1 MAKRTAAAKAK
12 LAHDQAAVQFQFVA
26 APSGRQTDGAHGKSG
41 DHIYLLVGVALG
53 GVIGWL
59 IGSRKGARA
68 EAESQATEQRF
79 EDHRRQSEEQHAALR
94 ESFKIL
100 SVDALK
106 EAQPELVR
114 LAGETLGK
122 LHESAKGELN
132 TSKEAVAKLV
142 APLTQHLATYQ
153 QRLSESEKSRNTQ
166 LGALREQLSTLSENS
181 KSLSSETE
189 QLRMILNSS
198 QARGKWGEETLRRV
212 VEAAGLSSHCDFS
225 EQTGSAEGRPDMI
238 VHLPEGRHI
247 VVDAKSPDLSFLNDL
262 ESGDAAQ
269 RKTAIE
275 QHGKKMRETI
285 KALADRNYPQ
295 HIDGALDCVVM
306 FVPAESLFSVALEG
320 DPDLIVWAAAR
331 RITIATPA
339 SLIALL
345 RSVSVSWQY
354 HSQSENART
363 IAEAAQQ
370 LYKRL
375 GTFLGHFDKIRTG
388 LERANK
394 AYNAAVGS
402 YESSVKPS
410 GERVNKLQT
419 GETEGKELPTVEPVA
434 EVLRTL
440 PAPAEDETDQAE
452 SA

>member
-1 MAKRTAAAKAK
+1 M
-12 LAHDQAAVQFQFVA
+12 
-26 APSGRQTDGAHGKSG
+26 
-41 DHIYLLVGVALG
+41 
-53 GVIGWL
+53 
-59 IGSRKGARA
+59 
-68 EAESQATEQRF
+68 
-79 EDHRRQSEEQHAALR
+79 
-94 ESFKIL
+94 
-100 SVDALK
+100 
-106 EAQPELVR
+106 
-114 LAGETLGK
+114 
-122 LHESAKGELN
+122 
-132 TSKEAVAKLV
+132 
-142 APLTQHLATYQ
+142 
-153 QRLSESEKSRNTQ
+153 
-166 LGALREQLSTLSENS
+166 
-181 KSLSSETE
+181 
-189 QLRMILNSS
+189 
-198 QARGKWGEETLRRV
+198 
-212 VEAAGLSSHCDFS
+212 
-225 EQTGSAEGRPDMI
+225 
-238 VHLPEGRHI
+238 
-247 VVDAKSPDLSFLNDL
+247 
-262 ESGDAAQ
+262 
-269 RKTAIE
+269 E

-306 FVPAESLFSVALEG
+306 FVPAESLFSAALEG

-402 YESSVKPS
+402 YESSIKPS

-419 GETEGKELPTVEPVA
+419 GETEGKELPAVEPVA

-440 PAPAEDETDQAE
+440 PAPAEDETDQAK

>member
-1 MAKRTAAAKAK
+1 MENPEI
-12 LAHDQAAVQFQFVA
+12 F
-26 APSGRQTDGAHGKSG
+26 
-41 DHIYLLVGVALG
+41 IYLLVGVALG
-53 GVIGWL
+53 AVIGWL
-59 IGSRKGARA
+59 VGTRKGAKA
-68 EAESQATEQRF
+68 EAESRAAEQRL
-79 EDHRRQSEEQHAALR
+79 EDQREKSAEQLVALK
-94 ESFKIL
+94 ESFKAL
-100 SVDALK
+100 SADALK

-122 LHESAKGELN
+122 LHESAKGDLN

-142 APLTQHLATYQ
+142 APLTQHLETYQ
-153 QRLSESEKSRNTQ
+153 QRLSESEKNRNTQ
-166 LGALREQLSTLSENS
+166 LGALREQLATLSQNS

-225 EQTGSAEGRPDMI
+225 EQPQAAEGRPDMI

-247 VVDAKSPDLSFLNDL
+247 VVDAKSPDLSFLTEL
-262 ESGDAAQ
+262 ESGNAAQ

-306 FVPAESLFSVALEG
+306 FVPAESLFSAALEG
-320 DPDLIVWAAAR
+320 DPDLIVWAAGR
-331 RITIATPA
+331 RITLATPA

-354 HSQSENART
+354 HSQSENARA
-363 IAEAAQQ
+363 IAGAAQE
-370 LYKRL
+370 LYNRL
-375 GTFLGHFDKIRTG
+375 GTFLGHFDKIRAG
-388 LERANK
+388 LDRANK
-394 AYNAAVGS
+394 AYNNAVGS
-402 YESSVKPS
+402 YERSIKPS
-410 GERVNKLQT
+410 GERVNKLQV
-419 GETEGKELPTVEPVA
+419 GETEGKELPAVEPVA
-434 EVLRTL
+434 EVLRSL
-440 PAPAEDETDQAE
+440 PAPIEDETDQVE

>member
-1 MAKRTAAAKAK
+1 
-12 LAHDQAAVQFQFVA
+12 V
-26 APSGRQTDGAHGKSG
+26 
-41 DHIYLLVGVALG
+41 
-53 GVIGWL
+53 
-59 IGSRKGARA
+59 
-68 EAESQATEQRF
+68 
-79 EDHRRQSEEQHAALR
+79 
-94 ESFKIL
+94 L
-100 SVDALK
+100 SADALK

-225 EQTGSAEGRPDMI
+225 EQTGSTEGRPDMI

-285 KALADRNYPQ
+285 KSLADRNYPQ

-306 FVPAESLFSVALEG
+306 FVPAESLFSAALEG

-363 IAEAAQQ
+363 IAEAAQE
-370 LYKRL
+370 LYNRI
-375 GTFLGHFDKIRTG
+375 GTFIGHFNNIRKG

-394 AYNAAVGS
+394 SYNDAVGS
-402 YESSVKPS
+402 YERSIKPS

-419 GETEGKELPTVEPVA
+419 GETEGKELPAVEPVA

-440 PAPAEDETDQAE
+440 PAPSDDGTDQVE
-452 SA
+452 ST

>member
-1 MAKRTAAAKAK
+1 MENPEI
-12 LAHDQAAVQFQFVA
+12 F
-26 APSGRQTDGAHGKSG
+26 
-41 DHIYLLVGVALG
+41 IYLLVGVALG
-53 GVIGWL
+53 AVIGWL
-59 IGSRKGARA
+59 VGTQKGARA
-68 EAESQATEQRF
+68 EAESRAAEQRL
-79 EDHRRQSEEQHAALR
+79 EDQREKSAEQLVALK
-94 ESFKIL
+94 ESFKAL
-100 SVDALK
+100 SADALK

-122 LHESAKGELN
+122 LHESAKGDLN

-142 APLTQHLATYQ
+142 APLTQHLEMYQ
-153 QRLSESEKSRNTQ
+153 QRLSESEKNRNTQ
-166 LGALREQLSTLSENS
+166 LGALREQLATLSQNS

-225 EQTGSAEGRPDMI
+225 EQPQAAEGRPDMI

-247 VVDAKSPDLSFLNDL
+247 VVDAKSPDLSFLTEL
-262 ESGDAAQ
+262 ESGNAAQ

-306 FVPAESLFSVALEG
+306 FVPAESLFSAALEG
-320 DPDLIVWAAAR
+320 DPDLIVWAARR
-331 RITIATPA
+331 RITLATPA

-354 HSQSENART
+354 HSQSENAHA
-363 IAEAAQQ
+363 IAGAAQE

-375 GTFLGHFDKIRTG
+375 GTFLGHFDKIRAG
-388 LERANK
+388 LDRANK
-394 AYNAAVGS
+394 AYNNAVGS
-402 YESSVKPS
+402 YERSIKPS
-410 GERVNKLQT
+410 GERVNKLQL
-419 GETEGKELPTVEPVA
+419 GETEGKELPAVEPVA
-434 EVLRTL
+434 EVLRSL
-440 PAPAEDETDQAE
+440 PVPIEDETDQAE

>member
-1 MAKRTAAAKAK
+1 MENPEI
-12 LAHDQAAVQFQFVA
+12 F
-26 APSGRQTDGAHGKSG
+26 
-41 DHIYLLVGVALG
+41 IYLLVGVALG
-53 GVIGWL
+53 AVIGWL
-59 IGSRKGARA
+59 VGTRKGARA
-68 EAESQATEQRF
+68 EAESRAAEQRL
-79 EDHRRQSEEQHAALR
+79 EDQREKSAEQLVALK
-94 ESFKIL
+94 ESFKAL
-100 SVDALK
+100 SADALK

-122 LHESAKGELN
+122 LPESAKGDLN

-142 APLTQHLATYQ
+142 APLTQHLETYQ
-153 QRLSESEKSRNTQ
+153 QRLSESEKNRNTQ
-166 LGALREQLSTLSENS
+166 LGALREQLATLSQNS

-225 EQTGSAEGRPDMI
+225 EQPQAAEGRPDMI

-247 VVDAKSPDLSFLNDL
+247 VVDAKSPDLSFLTEL
-262 ESGDAAQ
+262 ESGNAAQ

-306 FVPAESLFSVALEG
+306 FVPAESLFSAALEG
-320 DPDLIVWAAAR
+320 DPDLIVWAAGR
-331 RITIATPA
+331 RITLATPA

-354 HSQSENART
+354 HSQSENARA
-363 IAEAAQQ
+363 IAGAAQE
-370 LYKRL
+370 LYNRL
-375 GTFLGHFDKIRTG
+375 GTFLGHFDKIRAG
-388 LERANK
+388 LDRANK
-394 AYNAAVGS
+394 AYNNAVGS
-402 YESSVKPS
+402 YERSIKPS
-410 GERVNKLQT
+410 GERVNKLQV
-419 GETEGKELPTVEPVA
+419 GETEGKELPAVEPVA
-434 EVLRTL
+434 EVLRSL
-440 PAPAEDETDQAE
+440 PAPIEDETDQVE

>member
-1 MAKRTAAAKAK
+1 MENPEI
-12 LAHDQAAVQFQFVA
+12 F
-26 APSGRQTDGAHGKSG
+26 
-41 DHIYLLVGVALG
+41 IYLLVGVALG
-53 GVIGWL
+53 AVIGWL
-59 IGSRKGARA
+59 VGTRKGARA
-68 EAESQATEQRF
+68 EAESRAAEQRL
-79 EDHRRQSEEQHAALR
+79 EDQREKSAEQLVALK
-94 ESFKIL
+94 ESFKAL
-100 SVDALK
+100 SADALK

-122 LHESAKGELN
+122 LHESAKGDLN

-142 APLTQHLATYQ
+142 APLTQHLETYQ
-153 QRLSESEKSRNTQ
+153 QRLSESEKNRNTQ
-166 LGALREQLSTLSENS
+166 LGALREQLATLSQNS

-225 EQTGSAEGRPDMI
+225 EQPQAAEGRPDMV

-247 VVDAKSPDLSFLNDL
+247 VVDAKSPDLSFLTEL
-262 ESGDAAQ
+262 ESGNAAQ

-306 FVPAESLFSVALEG
+306 FVPAESLFSAALEG
-320 DPDLIVWAAAR
+320 DPDLIVWAAGR
-331 RITIATPA
+331 RITLATPA

-354 HSQSENART
+354 HSQSENARA
-363 IAEAAQQ
+363 IAGAAQE
-370 LYKRL
+370 LYNRL
-375 GTFLGHFDKIRTG
+375 GTFLGHFDKIRAG
-388 LERANK
+388 LDRANK
-394 AYNAAVGS
+394 AYNNAVGS
-402 YESSVKPS
+402 YERSIKPS
-410 GERVNKLQT
+410 GERVNKLQV

-434 EVLRTL
+434 EVLRSL
-440 PAPAEDETDQAE
+440 PAPIEDETDQVE

>member
-1 MAKRTAAAKAK
+1 MENPEI
-12 LAHDQAAVQFQFVA
+12 F
-26 APSGRQTDGAHGKSG
+26 
-41 DHIYLLVGVALG
+41 IYLLVGVALG
-53 GVIGWL
+53 AVIGWL
-59 IGSRKGARA
+59 VGTRKGAKA
-68 EAESQATEQRF
+68 EAESRAAEQRL
-79 EDHRRQSEEQHAALR
+79 EDQREKSAEQLVALK
-94 ESFKIL
+94 ESFKAL
-100 SVDALK
+100 SADALK

-122 LHESAKGELN
+122 LHESAKGDLN

-142 APLTQHLATYQ
+142 APLTQHLETYQ
-153 QRLSESEKSRNTQ
+153 QRLSESEKNRNTQ
-166 LGALREQLSTLSENS
+166 LGALREQLATLSQNS

-225 EQTGSAEGRPDMI
+225 EQPQAAEGRPDMI

-247 VVDAKSPDLSFLNDL
+247 VVDAKSPDLSFLTEL
-262 ESGDAAQ
+262 ESGNAAQ

-306 FVPAESLFSVALEG
+306 FVPAESLFSAALEG
-320 DPDLIVWAAAR
+320 DPDLIVWAAGR
-331 RITIATPA
+331 RITLATPA

-354 HSQSENART
+354 HSQSENARA
-363 IAEAAQQ
+363 IAGAAQE
-370 LYKRL
+370 LYNRL
-375 GTFLGHFDKIRTG
+375 GTFLGHFDKIRAG
-388 LERANK
+388 LDRANK
-394 AYNAAVGS
+394 AYNNAVGS
-402 YESSVKPS
+402 YESSIKPS

-419 GETEGKELPTVEPVA
+419 GETEGKELPAVEPVA
-434 EVLRTL
+434 EVLRSL
-440 PAPAEDETDQAE
+440 PAPIEDETDQVE

>member
-1 MAKRTAAAKAK
+1 MENPEI
-12 LAHDQAAVQFQFVA
+12 F
-26 APSGRQTDGAHGKSG
+26 
-41 DHIYLLVGVALG
+41 IYLLVGVALG
-53 GVIGWL
+53 AVIGWL
-59 IGSRKGARA
+59 VGTRKGARA
-68 EAESQATEQRF
+68 EAESRAAEQRL
-79 EDHRRQSEEQHAALR
+79 EDQREKSAEQLVALK
-94 ESFKIL
+94 ESFKAL
-100 SVDALK
+100 SADALK

-122 LHESAKGELN
+122 LHESAKGDLN

-142 APLTQHLATYQ
+142 APLTQHLETYQ
-153 QRLSESEKSRNTQ
+153 QRLSESEKNRNTQ
-166 LGALREQLSTLSENS
+166 LGALREQLATLSQNS

-225 EQTGSAEGRPDMI
+225 EQPQAAEGRPDMI

-247 VVDAKSPDLSFLNDL
+247 VVDAKSPDLSFLTEL
-262 ESGDAAQ
+262 ESGNAAQ

-306 FVPAESLFSVALEG
+306 FVPAESLFSAALEG
-320 DPDLIVWAAAR
+320 DPDLIVWAAGR
-331 RITIATPA
+331 RITLATPA

-354 HSQSENART
+354 HSQSENAHA
-363 IAEAAQQ
+363 IAGAAQE
-370 LYKRL
+370 LYNRL
-375 GTFLGHFDKIRTG
+375 GTFLGHFDKIRAG
-388 LERANK
+388 LDRANK
-394 AYNAAVGS
+394 AYNNAVGS
-402 YESSVKPS
+402 YERSIKPS
-410 GERVNKLQT
+410 GERVNKLQV
-419 GETEGKELPTVEPVA
+419 GETEGKELPAVEPVA
-434 EVLRTL
+434 EVLRSL
-440 PAPAEDETDQAE
+440 PAPIEDETDQVE

>member
-1 MAKRTAAAKAK
+1 MTA
-12 LAHDQAAVQFQFVA
+12 LMEN
-26 APSGRQTDGAHGKSG
+26 PEII
-41 DHIYLLVGVALG
+41 IYLLVGVALG

-59 IGSRKGARA
+59 IGSRKGAKV
-68 EAESQATEQRF
+68 EAENQAAERRLEDQRSQAAEQL
-79 EDHRRQSEEQHAALR
+79 AALK
-94 ESFKIL
+94 ESFKVL
-100 SVDALK
+100 SADALK

-166 LGALREQLSTLSENS
+166 LGALHEQLSTLSENS

-225 EQTGSAEGRPDMI
+225 EQTGSTEGRPDMI

-285 KALADRNYPQ
+285 KSLADRNYPQ

-306 FVPAESLFSVALEG
+306 FVPAESLFSAALEG

-363 IAEAAQQ
+363 IAEAAQE
-370 LYKRL
+370 LYNRI
-375 GTFLGHFDKIRTG
+375 GTFIGHFNNIRKG

-394 AYNAAVGS
+394 SYNDAVGS
-402 YESSVKPS
+402 YERSIKPS

-419 GETEGKELPTVEPVA
+419 GETEGKELPGVEPVA

-440 PAPAEDETDQAE
+440 PAPSEDETDQAE

>member
-1 MAKRTAAAKAK
+1 MENPEI
-12 LAHDQAAVQFQFVA
+12 F
-26 APSGRQTDGAHGKSG
+26 
-41 DHIYLLVGVALG
+41 IYLLVGVALG
-53 GVIGWL
+53 AVIGWL
-59 IGSRKGARA
+59 VGTQKGARA
-68 EAESQATEQRF
+68 EAESRAAEQRL
-79 EDHRRQSEEQHAALR
+79 EDQREKSAEQLVALK
-94 ESFKIL
+94 ESFKAL
-100 SVDALK
+100 SADALK
-106 EAQPELVR
+106 EVQPELVR

-122 LHESAKGELN
+122 LHESAKGDLN

-142 APLTQHLATYQ
+142 APLTQHLEMYQ
-153 QRLSESEKSRNTQ
+153 QRLSESEKNRNTQ
-166 LGALREQLSTLSENS
+166 LGALREQLATLSQNS

-225 EQTGSAEGRPDMI
+225 EQPQAAEGRPDMI

-247 VVDAKSPDLSFLNDL
+247 VVDAKSPDLSFLTEL

-306 FVPAESLFSVALEG
+306 FVPAESLFSAALEG
-320 DPDLIVWAAAR
+320 DPDLIVWAAGR
-331 RITIATPA
+331 RITLATPA

-354 HSQSENART
+354 HSQSENAHA
-363 IAEAAQQ
+363 IAGAAQE

-375 GTFLGHFDKIRTG
+375 GTFLGHFDKIRAG
-388 LERANK
+388 LDRANK
-394 AYNAAVGS
+394 AYNNAVGS
-402 YESSVKPS
+402 YERSIKPS
-410 GERVNKLQT
+410 GERVNKLQL
-419 GETEGKELPTVEPVA
+419 GETEGKELPAVEPVA
-434 EVLRTL
+434 EVLRSL
-440 PAPAEDETDQAE
+440 PVPIEDETDQAE

>member
-1 MAKRTAAAKAK
+1 MENPE
-12 LAHDQAAVQFQFVA
+12 VF
-26 APSGRQTDGAHGKSG
+26 
-41 DHIYLLVGVALG
+41 IYLLVGVALG

-68 EAESQATEQRF
+68 EAESQASRTAASRITGT
-79 EDHRRQSEEQHAALR
+79 RQSEEQHAALR
-94 ESFKIL
+94 ESFKVL

-142 APLTQHLATYQ
+142 EPLTQHLATYQ

-262 ESGDAAQ
+262 ESGDARAAQ
-269 RKTAIE
+269 NSHR
-275 QHGKKMRETI
+275 
-285 KALADRNYPQ
+285 
-295 HIDGALDCVVM
+295 
-306 FVPAESLFSVALEG
+306 
-320 DPDLIVWAAAR
+320 AAR
-331 RITIATPA
+331 
-339 SLIALL
+339 
-345 RSVSVSWQY
+345 QK
-354 HSQSENART
+354 NA
-363 IAEAAQQ
+363 
-370 LYKRL
+370 
-375 GTFLGHFDKIRTG
+375 
-388 LERANK
+388 
-394 AYNAAVGS
+394 
-402 YESSVKPS
+402 
-410 GERVNKLQT
+410 
-419 GETEGKELPTVEPVA
+419 
-434 EVLRTL
+434 
-440 PAPAEDETDQAE
+440 
-452 SA
+452 

>member
-1 MAKRTAAAKAK
+1 MENPEI
-12 LAHDQAAVQFQFVA
+12 F
-26 APSGRQTDGAHGKSG
+26 
-41 DHIYLLVGVALG
+41 IYLLVGVALG
-53 GVIGWL
+53 AVIGWL
-59 IGSRKGARA
+59 VGTRKGARA
-68 EAESQATEQRF
+68 EAESRAAEQRL
-79 EDHRRQSEEQHAALR
+79 EDQREKSAEQLVALK
-94 ESFKIL
+94 ESFKAL
-100 SVDALK
+100 SADALK

-142 APLTQHLATYQ
+142 APLTQHLETYQ
-153 QRLSESEKSRNTQ
+153 QRLSESEKNRNTQ
-166 LGALREQLSTLSENS
+166 LGALREQLATLSQNS

-225 EQTGSAEGRPDMI
+225 EQPQAAEGRPDMI

-247 VVDAKSPDLSFLNDL
+247 VVDAKSPDLSFLTEL
-262 ESGDAAQ
+262 ESGNAAQ

-306 FVPAESLFSVALEG
+306 FVPAESLFSAALEG
-320 DPDLIVWAAAR
+320 DPDLIVWAAGR
-331 RITIATPA
+331 RITLATPA

-354 HSQSENART
+354 HSQSENARA
-363 IAEAAQQ
+363 IAGAAQE
-370 LYKRL
+370 LYNRL
-375 GTFLGHFDKIRTG
+375 GTFLGHFDKIRAG
-388 LERANK
+388 LDRANK
-394 AYNAAVGS
+394 AYNNAVGS
-402 YESSVKPS
+402 YERSIKPS
-410 GERVNKLQT
+410 GERVNKLQV
-419 GETEGKELPTVEPVA
+419 GETEGKELPAVEPVA
-434 EVLRTL
+434 EVLRSL
-440 PAPAEDETDQAE
+440 PAPIEDETDQVE

>member
-1 MAKRTAAAKAK
+1 MTA
-12 LAHDQAAVQFQFVA
+12 LMEN
-26 APSGRQTDGAHGKSG
+26 TEII
-41 DHIYLLVGVALG
+41 IYLLVGVALG
-53 GVIGWL
+53 GAIGWL
-59 IGSRKGARA
+59 IGSRKGAEA
-68 EAESQATEQRF
+68 EAENQAAEQL
-79 EDHRRQSEEQHAALR
+79 AALK
-94 ESFKIL
+94 ESFKVL
-100 SVDALK
+100 SADALK

-225 EQTGSAEGRPDMI
+225 EQTGSTEGRPDMI

-285 KALADRNYPQ
+285 KSLADRNYPQ

-306 FVPAESLFSVALEG
+306 FVPAESLFSAALEG

-363 IAEAAQQ
+363 IAEAAQE
-370 LYKRL
+370 LYNRI
-375 GTFLGHFDKIRTG
+375 GTFIGHFNNIRKG

-394 AYNAAVGS
+394 SYNDAVGS
-402 YESSVKPS
+402 YERSIKPS

-419 GETEGKELPTVEPVA
+419 GETEGKELPAVEPVA

-440 PAPAEDETDQAE
+440 PAPSDDGTDQVE
-452 SA
+452 ST

>member
-1 MAKRTAAAKAK
+1 MTA
-12 LAHDQAAVQFQFVA
+12 LMEN
-26 APSGRQTDGAHGKSG
+26 PEII
-41 DHIYLLVGVALG
+41 IYLLVGVVMG

-59 IGSRKGARA
+59 VGSRKGAKA
-68 EAESQATEQRF
+68 EAENQAAESRLEDQRK
-79 EDHRRQSEEQHAALR
+79 QSEEQLVALK
-94 ESFKIL
+94 ESFKVL
-100 SVDALK
+100 SADALK

-238 VHLPEGRHI
+238 VHLPGGRHI
-247 VVDAKSPDLSFLNDL
+247 VVDAKAPDLSFLKEL
-262 ESGDAAQ
+262 ESGDVAQ
-269 RKTAIE
+269 RKSAIQ

-285 KALADRNYPQ
+285 KALADRNYPD

-306 FVPAESLFSVALEG
+306 FVPAESLFSAALEG
-320 DPDLIVWAAAR
+320 DPDLIVWAAER
-331 RITIATPA
+331 RITLATPT

-345 RSVSVSWQY
+345 SSVKVSWQY
-354 HSQSENART
+354 HSQSENARA
-363 IAEAAQQ
+363 IAEAAQE
-370 LYKRL
+370 LYNRI
-375 GTFLGHFDKIRTG
+375 GTFIGHFNNIRKG

-394 AYNAAVGS
+394 SYNDAVGS
-402 YESSVKPS
+402 YERSIKPS
-410 GERVNKLQT
+410 GERVNKLQL
-419 GETEGKELPTVEPVA
+419 GETEGKELPAVEPVA
-434 EVLRTL
+434 EVLRSL
-440 PAPAEDETDQAE
+440 PVPIEDETDQAE

>member
-1 MAKRTAAAKAK
+1 MENPEI
-12 LAHDQAAVQFQFVA
+12 F
-26 APSGRQTDGAHGKSG
+26 
-41 DHIYLLVGVALG
+41 IYLLVGVALG
-53 GVIGWL
+53 AVIGWL
-59 IGSRKGARA
+59 VGTRKGARA
-68 EAESQATEQRF
+68 EAESRAAEQRL
-79 EDHRRQSEEQHAALR
+79 EDQREKSAEQLVALK
-94 ESFKIL
+94 ESFKAL
-100 SVDALK
+100 SADALK

-122 LHESAKGELN
+122 LHESAKGDLN

-142 APLTQHLATYQ
+142 APLTQHLETYQ
-153 QRLSESEKSRNTQ
+153 QRLSESEKNRNTQ
-166 LGALREQLSTLSENS
+166 LGALREQLTTLSQNS

-225 EQTGSAEGRPDMI
+225 EQPQAAEGRPDMI

-247 VVDAKSPDLSFLNDL
+247 VVDAKSPDLSFLTEL
-262 ESGDAAQ
+262 ESGNAAQ

-306 FVPAESLFSVALEG
+306 FVPAESLFSAALEG
-320 DPDLIVWAAAR
+320 DPDLIVWAAGR
-331 RITIATPA
+331 RITLATPA

-354 HSQSENART
+354 HSQSENARA
-363 IAEAAQQ
+363 IAGAAQE
-370 LYKRL
+370 LYNRL
-375 GTFLGHFDKIRTG
+375 GTFLGHFDKIRAG
-388 LERANK
+388 LDRANK
-394 AYNAAVGS
+394 AYNNAVGS
-402 YESSVKPS
+402 YERSIKPS
-410 GERVNKLQT
+410 GERVNKLQV
-419 GETEGKELPTVEPVA
+419 GETEGKELPAVEPVA
-434 EVLRTL
+434 EVLRSL
-440 PAPAEDETDQAE
+440 PAPIEDETDQVE

>member
-1 MAKRTAAAKAK
+1 MENPEI
-12 LAHDQAAVQFQFVA
+12 F
-26 APSGRQTDGAHGKSG
+26 
-41 DHIYLLVGVALG
+41 IYLLVGVALG
-53 GVIGWL
+53 AVIGWL
-59 IGSRKGARA
+59 VGTRKGARA
-68 EAESQATEQRF
+68 EAESRAAEQRL
-79 EDHRRQSEEQHAALR
+79 EDQREKSAEQLVALK
-94 ESFKIL
+94 ESFKAL
-100 SVDALK
+100 SADALK

-122 LHESAKGELN
+122 LHESAKGDLN

-142 APLTQHLATYQ
+142 APLTQHLETYQ
-153 QRLSESEKSRNTQ
+153 QRLSESEKNRNTQ
-166 LGALREQLSTLSENS
+166 LGALREQLATLSQNS

-225 EQTGSAEGRPDMI
+225 EQPQAAEGRPDMI

-247 VVDAKSPDLSFLNDL
+247 VVDAKSPDLSFLTEL
-262 ESGDAAQ
+262 ESGNAAQ

-306 FVPAESLFSVALEG
+306 FVPAESLFSAALEG

-354 HSQSENART
+354 HSQSENARA
-363 IAEAAQQ
+363 IAGAAQE
-370 LYKRL
+370 LYNRL
-375 GTFLGHFDKIRTG
+375 GTFLGHFDKIRAG
-388 LERANK
+388 LDRANK
-394 AYNAAVGS
+394 AYNNAVGS
-402 YESSVKPS
+402 YERSIKPS
-410 GERVNKLQT
+410 GERVNKLQV
-419 GETEGKELPTVEPVA
+419 GETEGKELPAVEPVA
-434 EVLRTL
+434 EVLRSL
-440 PAPAEDETDQAE
+440 PAPIEDEADQVE

>member
-1 MAKRTAAAKAK
+1 MTA
-12 LAHDQAAVQFQFVA
+12 LMENPEVI
-26 APSGRQTDGAHGKSG
+26 
-41 DHIYLLVGVALG
+41 IYLLVGVVLG

-59 IGSRKGARA
+59 VGSRKGAKA
-68 EAESQATEQRF
+68 EAENQAAESRLEDQRK
-79 EDHRRQSEEQHAALR
+79 QSEEQLVALK
-94 ESFKIL
+94 ESFKVL
-100 SVDALK
+100 SADALK

-142 APLTQHLATYQ
+142 APLAQNLETYQ

-166 LGALREQLSTLSENS
+166 LGALREQLTTLSENS

-189 QLRMILNSS
+189 QLRSILSSS
-198 QARGKWGEETLRRV
+198 QARGTWGEETLRRV

-238 VHLPEGRHI
+238 VHLPGGRHI
-247 VVDAKSPDLSFLNDL
+247 VVDAKAPDLSFLKEL
-262 ESGDAAQ
+262 ESGDTAH
-269 RKTAIE
+269 RKSAIQ

-285 KALADRNYPQ
+285 KALADRNYPD

-306 FVPAESLFSVALEG
+306 FVPAESLFSAALEG
-320 DPDLIVWAAAR
+320 DPDLIVWAAER
-331 RITIATPA
+331 RITLATPT

-345 RSVSVSWQY
+345 SSVKVSWQY
-354 HSQSENART
+354 HSQSENARA
-363 IAEAAQQ
+363 IAEAAQE
-370 LYKRL
+370 LYNRI
-375 GTFLGHFDKIRTG
+375 GTFIGHFDNIRKG

-394 AYNAAVGS
+394 SYNDAVGS
-402 YESSVKPS
+402 YERSIKPS
-410 GERVNKLQT
+410 GERVNKLQV
-419 GETEGKELPTVEPVA
+419 GETEGKELPAVEPVA

-440 PAPAEDETDQAE
+440 PAPAEDEN
-452 SA
+452 

>member
-1 MAKRTAAAKAK
+1 MENPEI
-12 LAHDQAAVQFQFVA
+12 FVF
-26 APSGRQTDGAHGKSG
+26 
-41 DHIYLLVGVALG
+41 LLIGVALG

-59 IGSRKGARA
+59 VGSRKGVRA
-68 EAESQATEQRF
+68 QAESRAAEQRL
-79 EDHRRQSEEQHAALR
+79 EEQREQSAEQLAALK
-94 ESFKIL
+94 ESFKAL
-100 SVDALK
+100 SADALK

-114 LAGETLGK
+114 LAGETLSR

-142 APLTQHLATYQ
+142 APLKQHLDTYQ
-153 QRLSESEKSRNTQ
+153 QRLSESEKNRNTQ
-166 LGALREQLSTLSENS
+166 LGALREQLDALSENS
-181 KSLSSETE
+181 RSLSSETE

-198 QARGKWGEETLRRV
+198 QARGRWGEETLRRV

-225 EQTGSAEGRPDMI
+225 EQTGSSEGRPDMI
-238 VHLPEGRHI
+238 VHLPGGRHI
-247 VVDAKSPDLSFLNDL
+247 VVDAKAPELSFLDEL

-269 RKTAIE
+269 RRTAIE

-285 KALADRNYPQ
+285 KALADRNYPH

-306 FVPAESLFSVALEG
+306 FVPAESLFSAALEG
-320 DPDLIVWAAAR
+320 DPDLIVWAAER
-331 RITIATPA
+331 RITLATPT

-345 RSVSVSWQY
+345 SSVRVSWQY
-354 HSQSENART
+354 HSQSENARA

-394 AYNAAVGS
+394 AYNDAVGS
-402 YESSVKPS
+402 YERSIKPS
-410 GERVNKLQT
+410 GERVNKLQV
-419 GETEGKELPTVEPVA
+419 GETEGKELPAVEPVA

-440 PAPAEDETDQAE
+440 PVPAEDETDQAE
-452 SA
+452 SG

>member
-1 MAKRTAAAKAK
+1 MENPEI
-12 LAHDQAAVQFQFVA
+12 FVF
-26 APSGRQTDGAHGKSG
+26 
-41 DHIYLLVGVALG
+41 LLIGVALG

-59 IGSRKGARA
+59 VGSRKGARA
-68 EAESQATEQRF
+68 QAESRAAEQRL
-79 EDHRRQSEEQHAALR
+79 EEQREQSAEQLAALK
-94 ESFKIL
+94 ESFKAL
-100 SVDALK
+100 SADALK

-114 LAGETLGK
+114 LAGETLSR

-142 APLTQHLATYQ
+142 APLKQHLDTYQ
-153 QRLSESEKSRNTQ
+153 QRLSESEKNRNTQ
-166 LGALREQLSTLSENS
+166 LGALREQLDALSENS
-181 KSLSSETE
+181 RSLSSETE

-198 QARGKWGEETLRRV
+198 QARGRWGEETLRRV

-225 EQTGSAEGRPDMI
+225 EQTGSSEGRPDMI
-238 VHLPEGRHI
+238 VHLPGGRHI
-247 VVDAKSPDLSFLNDL
+247 VVDAKAPELSFLDEL
-262 ESGDAAQ
+262 ESRDAAQ
-269 RKTAIE
+269 RRTAIE

-285 KALADRNYPQ
+285 KALADRNYPH

-306 FVPAESLFSVALEG
+306 FVPAESLFSAALEG
-320 DPDLIVWAAAR
+320 DPDLIVWAAER
-331 RITIATPA
+331 RITLATPT

-345 RSVSVSWQY
+345 SSVRVSWQY
-354 HSQSENART
+354 HSQSENARA

-394 AYNAAVGS
+394 AYNDAVGS
-402 YESSVKPS
+402 YERSIKPS
-410 GERVNKLQT
+410 GERVNKLQV
-419 GETEGKELPTVEPVA
+419 GETEGKELPAVEPVA

-440 PAPAEDETDQAE
+440 PVPAEDETDQAE
-452 SA
+452 SG

>member
-1 MAKRTAAAKAK
+1 MENPEI
-12 LAHDQAAVQFQFVA
+12 FVF
-26 APSGRQTDGAHGKSG
+26 
-41 DHIYLLVGVALG
+41 LLIGVALG

-59 IGSRKGARA
+59 VGSRKGARA
-68 EAESQATEQRF
+68 QAESRAAEQRL
-79 EDHRRQSEEQHAALR
+79 EEQREQSAEQLAALK
-94 ESFKIL
+94 ESFKAL
-100 SVDALK
+100 SADALK

-114 LAGETLGK
+114 LAGETLSR

-142 APLTQHLATYQ
+142 APLKQHLDTYQ
-153 QRLSESEKSRNTQ
+153 QRLSESEKNRNTQ
-166 LGALREQLSTLSENS
+166 LGALREQLDALSENS
-181 KSLSSETE
+181 RSLSSETE

-198 QARGKWGEETLRRV
+198 QARGRWGEETLRRV

-225 EQTGSAEGRPDMI
+225 EQTGSSEGRPDMI
-238 VHLPEGRHI
+238 VHLPGGRHI
-247 VVDAKSPDLSFLNDL
+247 VVDAKAPELSFLDEL

-269 RKTAIE
+269 RRTAIE

-285 KALADRNYPQ
+285 KALADRNYPH

-306 FVPAESLFSVALEG
+306 FVPAESLFSAALEG
-320 DPDLIVWAAAR
+320 DPDLIVWAAER
-331 RITIATPA
+331 RITLATPT

-345 RSVSVSWQY
+345 SSVRVSWQY
-354 HSQSENART
+354 HSQSENARA

-394 AYNAAVGS
+394 AYNDAVGS
-402 YESSVKPS
+402 YERSIKPS
-410 GERVNKLQT
+410 GERVNKLQV
-419 GETEGKELPTVEPVA
+419 GETEGKELPAVEPVA

-440 PAPAEDETDQAE
+440 PVPAEDETDQAE
-452 SA
+452 SG

>member
-1 MAKRTAAAKAK
+1 MENPEI
-12 LAHDQAAVQFQFVA
+12 F
-26 APSGRQTDGAHGKSG
+26 
-41 DHIYLLVGVALG
+41 IYLLVGVALG
-53 GVIGWL
+53 AVIGWL
-59 IGSRKGARA
+59 VGTRKGAKA
-68 EAESQATEQRF
+68 EAESRAAEQRL
-79 EDHRRQSEEQHAALR
+79 EDQREKSAEQLVALK
-94 ESFKIL
+94 ESFKAL
-100 SVDALK
+100 SADALK

-122 LHESAKGELN
+122 LHESAKGDLN

-142 APLTQHLATYQ
+142 APLTQHLETYQ
-153 QRLSESEKSRNTQ
+153 QRLSESEKNRNTQ
-166 LGALREQLSTLSENS
+166 LGALREQLATLSQNS

-225 EQTGSAEGRPDMI
+225 EQPQAAEGRPDMV

-247 VVDAKSPDLSFLNDL
+247 VVDAKSPDLSFLTEL
-262 ESGDAAQ
+262 ESGNAAQ

-306 FVPAESLFSVALEG
+306 FVPAESLFSAALEG
-320 DPDLIVWAAAR
+320 DPDLIVWAAGR
-331 RITIATPA
+331 RITLATPA

-354 HSQSENART
+354 HSQSENARA
-363 IAEAAQQ
+363 IAGAAQE
-370 LYKRL
+370 LYNRL
-375 GTFLGHFDKIRTG
+375 GTFLGHFDKIRAG
-388 LERANK
+388 LDRANK
-394 AYNAAVGS
+394 AYNNAVGS
-402 YESSVKPS
+402 YERSIKPS
-410 GERVNKLQT
+410 GERVNKLQV
-419 GETEGKELPTVEPVA
+419 GETEGKELPAVEPVA
-434 EVLRTL
+434 EVLRSL
-440 PAPAEDETDQAE
+440 PAPIEDETDQVE

>member
-1 MAKRTAAAKAK
+1 MEN
-12 LAHDQAAVQFQFVA
+12 
-26 APSGRQTDGAHGKSG
+26 PEII
-41 DHIYLLVGVALG
+41 IYLLVGVVLG

-59 IGSRKGARA
+59 VGSRKGDKA
-68 EAESQATEQRF
+68 EAENRAAESRLEDQRK
-79 EDHRRQSEEQHAALR
+79 QSEEQLVALK
-94 ESFKIL
+94 ESFKAL
-100 SVDALK
+100 SADALK

-142 APLTQHLATYQ
+142 APLAQHLETYQ

-166 LGALREQLSTLSENS
+166 LGALREQLATLSENS

-189 QLRMILNSS
+189 QLRGILSSS
-198 QARGKWGEETLRRV
+198 QARGTWGEETLRRV

-238 VHLPEGRHI
+238 VHLPGGRHI
-247 VVDAKSPDLSFLNDL
+247 VVDAKAPDLSFLKEL

-269 RKTAIE
+269 RKSAID

-285 KALADRNYPQ
+285 KALADRNYPD

-306 FVPAESLFSVALEG
+306 FVPAESLFSAALEG
-320 DPDLIVWAAAR
+320 DPDLIVWAAER
-331 RITIATPA
+331 RITLATPT

-345 RSVSVSWQY
+345 SSVKVSWQY
-354 HSQSENART
+354 HSQSENARA
-363 IAEAAQQ
+363 IAKAAQE
-370 LYKRL
+370 LYNRI
-375 GTFLGHFDKIRTG
+375 GTFIGHFNNIRKG

-394 AYNAAVGS
+394 SYNDAVGS
-402 YESSVKPS
+402 YERSIRPS
-410 GERVNKLQT
+410 GERVNKLQV
-419 GETEGKELPTVEPVA
+419 GETEGKELPAVEPVA

-440 PAPAEDETDQAE
+440 PAPAEDEN
-452 SA
+452 

>member
-1 MAKRTAAAKAK
+1 MENPEII
-12 LAHDQAAVQFQFVA
+12 V
-26 APSGRQTDGAHGKSG
+26 
-41 DHIYLLVGVALG
+41 YLLVGCALG

-59 IGSRKGARA
+59 AGSRKGVQA
-68 EAESQATEQRF
+68 EAENQAAEQRLKDQR
-79 EDHRRQSEEQHAALR
+79 EQSEEQLAALK
-94 ESFKIL
+94 EAFKAL
-100 SVDALK
+100 SADALK

-122 LHESAKGELN
+122 LHETAKGDLN

-142 APLTQHLATYQ
+142 APLKQHLETYQ
-153 QRLSESEKSRNTQ
+153 QRLSESEKNRNTQ
-166 LGALREQLSTLSENS
+166 LGALREQLDALSENS
-181 KSLSSETE
+181 RSLSSETE

-198 QARGKWGEETLRRV
+198 QARGRWGEETLRRV

-225 EQTGSAEGRPDMI
+225 EQTGATEGRPDMI

-247 VVDAKSPDLSFLNDL
+247 VVDAKSPDLSFLNEL

-306 FVPAESLFSVALEG
+306 FVPAESLFSAALEG
-320 DPDLIVWAAAR
+320 DPDLIVWAAER
-331 RITIATPA
+331 RITLATPT

-345 RSVSVSWQY
+345 SSVKVSWQY
-354 HSQSENART
+354 HSQSANART
-363 IAEAAQQ
+363 IAEAAQE
-370 LYKRL
+370 LYSRL
-375 GTFLGHFDKIRTG
+375 GTFIGHFNNIRKG

-394 AYNAAVGS
+394 SYNDAIGS
-402 YESSVKPS
+402 YERSVKPS
-410 GERVNKLQT
+410 GERVNKLQV
-419 GETEGKELPTVEPVA
+419 GETEGKELPAVEPVA

-440 PAPAEDETDQAE
+440 PAPAEDEDGQAE
-452 SA
+452 SG

>member
-1 MAKRTAAAKAK
+1 MTA
-12 LAHDQAAVQFQFVA
+12 LMEN
-26 APSGRQTDGAHGKSG
+26 PEII
-41 DHIYLLVGVALG
+41 IYLLVGVVMG

-59 IGSRKGARA
+59 VGSRKGAKA
-68 EAESQATEQRF
+68 EAENQAAESRLEDQRK
-79 EDHRRQSEEQHAALR
+79 QSEEQLVALK
-94 ESFKIL
+94 ESFKAL
-100 SVDALK
+100 SADALK

-142 APLTQHLATYQ
+142 APLAQHLETYQ

-166 LGALREQLSTLSENS
+166 LGALREQLATLSENS

-189 QLRMILNSS
+189 QLRSILSSS
-198 QARGKWGEETLRRV
+198 QARGTWGEETLRRV

-238 VHLPEGRHI
+238 VHLPGGRHI
-247 VVDAKSPDLSFLNDL
+247 VVDAKAPDLSFLKEL

-269 RKTAIE
+269 RKSAIQ

-285 KALADRNYPQ
+285 KALADRNYPD

-306 FVPAESLFSVALEG
+306 FVPAESLFSAALEG
-320 DPDLIVWAAAR
+320 DPDLIVWAAER
-331 RITIATPA
+331 RITLATPT

-345 RSVSVSWQY
+345 SSVKVSWQY
-354 HSQSENART
+354 HSQSENARA
-363 IAEAAQQ
+363 IAEAAQE
-370 LYKRL
+370 LYNRI
-375 GTFLGHFDKIRTG
+375 GTFIGHFNNIRKG

-394 AYNAAVGS
+394 SYNDAVGS
-402 YESSVKPS
+402 YERSIKPS
-410 GERVNKLQT
+410 GERVNKLQV
-419 GETEGKELPTVEPVA
+419 GETEGKELPAVESVA

-440 PAPAEDETDQAE
+440 PAPAEDEN
-452 SA
+452 